1 MIRDDNNVSNME
13 NSPPPLP
20 APDYSRAYDALGGA
34 GVVNDLR
41 NQFLNM
47 GVDENTIGSIFS
59 KYYAPEP
66 QQAMSPQTLT
76 PPEEPRYQPPPP
88 PEEPRYEPR
97 YEEPPRP
104 IAPDRETPYRP
115 ERPVMPEIYPQQP
128 QGPQTSYRQNADG
141 TLTEIGYDG
150 QPISGYTQQQLD
162 MHNATTGVTPP
173 EYRYVWN
180 GEGYD
185 KLPNGPQIGYG
196 PTPEM
201 ETKRPPPPE
210 ESRYPEKERP
220 DLMDFRREQEAEEE
234 RRRAQE
240 SRDRQRAD
248 EEYYFKMRDAL
259 SLPPEKPR
267 PEPPPPEPPRPEP
280 TPDPQYPVDPGF
292 YQPPVGYTPLPS
304 PVNYAEDPGFYQ
316 PPVSN
321 ELSGVILAGASWMAG
336 DENTKLAQEIFG
348 QPVTNTAVGGQKTS
362 DVLNQLNVFERDGGT
377 FAPGSTVVLDV
388 GANDIAQGVDEK
400 TIRSNLDEI
409 ISRLAASGVDVVL
422 SGQPEAN
429 SYEEAIAR
437 TDLQMDDLYSD
448 LAKKHSNVTL
458 VDAMSEFL
466 NKKDLMD
473 ESGFHLNSTDAKL
486 AYLNRF
492 ADAFKKTRRG

>member
-1 MIRDDNNVSNME
+1 MIRDDNNVGNME
-13 NSPPPLP
+13 DSPPPPLP
-20 APDYSRAYDALGGA
+20 APDYSRAYEAFGGA

-41 NQFLNM
+41 NQFLGM
-47 GVDENTIGSIFS
+47 GIDENTIGSIFS
-59 KYYAPEP
+59 KYYAPETSQP
-66 QQAMSPQTLT
+66 A
-76 PPEEPRYQPPPP
+76 PPTMMPPIEDRRPPPPP
-88 PEEPRYEPR
+88 PEEPRYEP
-97 YEEPPRP
+97 EVPRP
-104 IAPDRETPYRP
+104 DPYP
-115 ERPVMPEIYPQQP
+115 ERPEIYPVNP
-128 QGPQTSYRQNADG
+128 R
-141 TLTEIGYDG
+141 
-150 QPISGYTQQQLD
+150 
-162 MHNATTGVTPP
+162 
-173 EYRYVWN
+173 
-180 GEGYD
+180 
-185 KLPNGPQIGYG
+185 
-196 PTPEM
+196 
-201 ETKRPPPPE
+201 
-210 ESRYPEKERP
+210 ER
-220 DLMDFRREQEAEEE
+220 EAEEE

-259 SLPPEKPR
+259 NLPPEEPR
-267 PEPPPPEPPRPEP
+267 PEPA
-280 TPDPQYPVDPGF
+280 PDPQYPVDPGF
-292 YQPPVGYTPLPS
+292 YQPPVGYTSPPP

-473 ESGFHLNSTDAKL
+473 ESGFHLNNTDAKL
-486 AYLNRF
+486 AYLNKF